1 MEYKFN
7 RRDELMKDV
16 INEIIFQMALLE
28 SLGEKNFDTVIYR
41 DFSLFL
47 NEEDLIEIGNHFKNS
62 FSFKYIIIPLVYA
75 KTNKKSITIKF
86 YKRG

>member
-7 RRDELMKDV
+7 RREELMKDV
-16 INEIIFQMALLE
+16 IDEIIFQMALLE
-28 SLGEKNFDTVIYR
+28 SLGEKIFDTVIYR

-47 NEEDLIEIGNHFKNS
+47 NEEDLTEIGNLFKNR
-62 FSFKYIIIPLVYA
+62 FNFKYTIIPLIYA

>member
-1 MEYKFN
+1 MEYKSN

-16 INEIIFQMALLE
+16 IDEIIFQMALLE
-28 SLGEKNFDTVIYR
+28 SLGEKNFDAVIYR

-47 NEEDLIEIGNHFKNS
+47 NEKDLTEIGNQFKNS
-62 FSFKYIIIPLVYA
+62 FSFKYVVIPLIYA